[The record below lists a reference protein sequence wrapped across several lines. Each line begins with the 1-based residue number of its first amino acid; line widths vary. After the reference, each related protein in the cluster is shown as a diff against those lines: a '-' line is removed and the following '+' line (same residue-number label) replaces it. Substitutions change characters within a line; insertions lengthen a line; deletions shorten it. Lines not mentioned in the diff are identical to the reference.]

1 MSSDQDSQQGQD
13 GGDNGANRLAPRPI
27 SRPPVDPAAR
37 QAFGRPAGLRGSF
50 VAEWVRPSKYRDQGE
65 FTPQDQRRDP
75 VLEEAFSKPAGGT
88 ETLQRHPI
96 DATALAAEQ
105 NGFDEDEADD
115 PWRDPAAAAAL
126 GTPAVAP
133 TAAHTPSGYA
143 GKLGVRDVLFGK
155 KVSYLAL
162 TVLFVIALAIG
173 AVGGLIGNKT
183 AEVVEA
189 FTTSKVTLSTNNNT
203 EEPAGRFAKVA
214 AATANS
220 VVTIESKSEQEGMQ
234 GSGVVI
240 DGRGYIVTN
249 NHVISEAANNPS
261 QFKTTVVFND
271 GKEVPANLVGRDPK
285 TDLAVLKVDNVDNL
299 SVARLGNSDK
309 VRVGDEV
316 LAAGAPLGLRSTVT
330 HGIISALHRPVPLS
344 GEGSDTDT
352 VIDALQTDASI
363 NHGNSG
369 GPLIDMDSQ
378 VIGIDTAGK
387 SLSDS
392 ASGLGFAIPVN
403 EVKSVAQTLIKDG
416 KIVHPTLGVSTRSVS
431 NSIAA
436 GAQVANVKAGSP
448 AQRGGILEN
457 DVIVKVSNRKVA
469 DADEFVVAVR
479 QLTIGH
485 DAPVEVVRG
494 GRNVTLT
501 VKPDADGG

>member
-1 MSSDQDSQQGQD
+1 VTSDHEGNDSGNN
-13 GGDNGANRLAPRPI
+13 GGNRLAPRPV
-27 SRPPVDPAAR
+27 SRPPVDPASR
-37 QAFGRPAGLRGSF
+37 QAFGRPAGLQGSF
-50 VAEWVRPSKYRDQGE
+50 VAERVRPQKYREQAEFRPHDQLA
-65 FTPQDQRRDP
+65 DP
-75 VLEEAFSKPAGGT
+75 VLQEAFGKPVGVA
-88 ETLQRHPI
+88 ESLQRHPV
-96 DATALAAEQ
+96 DAGALAAEKDGAQ
-105 NGFDEDEADD
+105 PDELDD

-126 GTPAVAP
+126 GSPAVTPAAP
-133 TAAHTPSGYA
+133 HSALGYG
-143 GKLGVRDVLFGK
+143 GKLGVRDVLFGR

-162 TVLFVIALAIG
+162 AVLLLVALVI
-173 AVGGLIGNKT
+173 GLIGGVVGRKT

-189 FTTSKVTLSTNNNT
+189 FTTSKVTLATNGNT
-203 EEPAGRFAKVA
+203 EGPAGRFAKVA
-214 AATANS
+214 ATTADA
-220 VVTIESKSEQEGMQ
+220 VVTIESKSDQEGMQ
-234 GSGVVI
+234 GSGVVV

-299 SVARLGNSDK
+299 SVARLGDSDK

-316 LAAGAPLGLRSTVT
+316 LAAGSPLGLRSTVT

-369 GPLIDMDSQ
+369 GPLINMDSD

-392 ASGLGFAIPVN
+392 ASGLGFAIPIN
-403 EVKSVAQTLIKDG
+403 EAKQVAQTLIKDG

-431 NSIAA
+431 NAIAA

-448 AQRGGILEN
+448 AQKGGILEN
-457 DVIVKVSNRKVA
+457 DVIVKVGNRKVA

-479 QLTIGH
+479 QLTIGQ
-485 DAPVEVVRG
+485 DAPVEVVRD
-494 GRNVTLT
+494 GRHVTLT
-501 VKPDADGG
+501 VKPDGDSG

>member
-1 MSSDQDSQQGQD
+1 MTSDANDSGNN
-13 GGDNGANRLAPRPI
+13 GGDRLAPRPI
-27 SRPPVDPAAR
+27 SRPPVDPASR
-37 QAFGRPAGLRGSF
+37 QVFSRPSGLRGSF
-50 VAEWVRPSKYRDQGE
+50 VAERVRPQKYRDQAE
-65 FTPQDQRRDP
+65 FRSNDRPADP
-75 VLEEAFSKPAGGT
+75 VLQEAFSRPAGAVD
-88 ETLQRHPI
+88 TLQRHPI
-96 DATALAAEQ
+96 DAGALAGEKDGAWPE
-105 NGFDEDEADD
+105 ELDD
-115 PWRDPAAAAAL
+115 PWRDPGAAAGL
-126 GTPAVAP
+126 GTPALSPPAP
-133 TAAHTPSGYA
+133 QSAPGYR
-143 GKLGVRDVLFGK
+143 GKLGVRDLLFGR
-155 KVSYLAL
+155 KVSYRALA
-162 TVLFVIALAIG
+162 VLLLIALAIG
-173 AVGGLIGNKT
+173 LVGGIIGRKT

-189 FTTSKVTLSTNNNT
+189 FTTSKVTLSTPGNG
-203 EEPAGRFAKVA
+203 EQPAGRFARVA
-214 AATANS
+214 AATANA
-220 VVTIESKSEQEGMQ
+220 VVTIESKSDQEGMQ

-299 SVARLGNSDK
+299 TVAQLGDSDK

-316 LAAGAPLGLRSTVT
+316 LAAGSPLGLRSTVT

-369 GPLIDMDSQ
+369 GPLINMDSQ

-392 ASGLGFAIPVN
+392 ASGLGFAIPIN
-403 EVKSVAQTLIKDG
+403 EAKQVAQTLIKDG

-431 NSIAA
+431 NAIAS

-448 AQRGGILEN
+448 AQKGGILEN
-457 DVIVKVSNRKVA
+457 DVIVKVGNRKVA

-479 QLTIGH
+479 QLTIGQ
-485 DAPVEVVRG
+485 DAPIEVVRE

-501 VKPDADGG
+501 VKPDAENG

>member
-1 MSSDQDSQQGQD
+1 VTSDQGNDSGNN
-13 GGDNGANRLAPRPI
+13 GGNRLAPRPVF
-27 SRPPVDPAAR
+27 RPPVDPGSR
-37 QAFGRPAGLRGSF
+37 QAFGRPTGLQGSF
-50 VAEWVRPSKYRDQGE
+50 VAERVRPQKYREQAEFRPHDQ
-65 FTPQDQRRDP
+65 PADP
-75 VLEEAFSKPAGGT
+75 VLGEAFSRPVGVA
-88 ETLQRHPI
+88 ESLQRHPV
-96 DATALAAEQ
+96 DAGALAAEKD
-105 NGFDEDEADD
+105 GAGPDESED

-126 GTPAVAP
+126 GSPAVARP
-133 TAAHTPSGYA
+133 VPHIALGYR
-143 GKLGVRDVLFGK
+143 GKLGVRDVLFGGR
-155 KVSYLAL
+155 VSYLAL
-162 TVLFVIALAIG
+162 AVLLLTALVI
-173 AVGGLIGNKT
+173 GLIGGVIGRKT

-189 FTTSKVTLSTNNNT
+189 FTTSKVTLSTPGNT
-203 EEPAGRFAKVA
+203 EGPAGRFAKVA
-214 AATANS
+214 AATADA
-220 VVTIESKSEQEGMQ
+220 VVTIESKSDQEGMQ

-240 DGRGYIVTN
+240 DSRGYIVTN

-299 SVARLGNSDK
+299 TVARFGDSDK
-309 VRVGDEV
+309 VLVGDEV

-369 GPLIDMDSQ
+369 GPLINMDSQ
-378 VIGIDTAGK
+378 VIGINTAGK

-392 ASGLGFAIPVN
+392 ASGLGFAIPIN
-403 EVKSVAQTLIKDG
+403 EAKEVAQTLIKDG

-431 NSIAA
+431 NAIAA

-448 AQRGGILEN
+448 AQKGGILEN
-457 DVIVKVSNRKVA
+457 DVIVKVGNRRVA

-479 QLTIGH
+479 QLTIGQ
-485 DAPVEVVRG
+485 DAPVEVVRD
-494 GRNVTLT
+494 GRHVTLT
-501 VKPDADGG
+501 VKPDGDSG

>member
-1 MSSDQDSQQGQD
+1 MTADQGFDQGKD

-27 SRPPVDPAAR
+27 SRPPVDPASR
-37 QAFGRPAGLRGSF
+37 QAFGRPDGLQGSF
-50 VAEWVRPSKYRDQGE
+50 VAERVRPTKYREQGE
-65 FTPQDQRRDP
+65 FSPHDQRRDP
-75 VLEEAFSKPAGGT
+75 VLEEAFSKPVGGT
-88 ETLQRHPI
+88 ETLQRHPV

-105 NGFDEDEADD
+105 NGYDEDASDD
-115 PWRDPAAAAAL
+115 PWRDPGAAAAL
-126 GTPAVAP
+126 GTPAVAQ
-133 TAAHTPSGYA
+133 TTAHTPSGYG

-162 TVLFVIALAIG
+162 AVLFVVALAIG

-189 FTTSKVTLSTNNNT
+189 FTTSKVTLATNNNT

-299 SVARLGNSDK
+299 SVARLGDSDK

-316 LAAGAPLGLRSTVT
+316 IAAGAPLGLRSTVT

-403 EVKSVAQTLIKDG
+403 EVKAVAQTLIKDG

-448 AQRGGILEN
+448 AQKGGILEN
-457 DVIVKVSNRKVA
+457 DVIVKVGSRKVA

-479 QLTIGH
+479 QLSIGQ
-485 DAPVEVVRG
+485 DAPIEVVRD

-501 VKPDADGG
+501 VKPDADSG

>member
-1 MSSDQDSQQGQD
+1 VTSDQGNDSGNNR
-13 GGDNGANRLAPRPI
+13 GNRLAPRPI
-27 SRPPVDPAAR
+27 SRPPVDPASR
-37 QAFGRPAGLRGSF
+37 QAFGRPDGLQGSF
-50 VAEWVRPSKYRDQGE
+50 VAERVRPQKYREQGE
-65 FTPQDQRRDP
+65 FRPHDQPADP
-75 VLEEAFSKPAGGT
+75 VLQDAFSRPVGGS
-88 ETLQRHPI
+88 ESLQRHPI
-96 DATALAAEQ
+96 DAGALAAEK
-105 NGFDEDEADD
+105 NGSEQDEPED

-126 GTPAVAP
+126 GSPAVAQP
-133 TAAHTPSGYA
+133 VPQTALGYG
-143 GKLGVRDVLFGK
+143 GKLGVRDVLFGRR
-155 KVSYLAL
+155 VSYLAL
-162 TVLFVIALAIG
+162 VVLLLIALVIG
-173 AVGGLIGNKT
+173 ALGGVIGRKT
-183 AEVVEA
+183 AEVVDA
-189 FTTSKVTLSTNNNT
+189 FTTSKVTLSTDGNAQV
-203 EEPAGRFAKVA
+203 PAGRFAKVA
-214 AATANS
+214 AATEDS
-220 VVTIESKSEQEGMQ
+220 VVTIESKSDQEGMQ

-299 SVARLGNSDK
+299 TVARLGDSDK
-309 VRVGDEV
+309 VHVGDEV

-352 VIDALQTDASI
+352 VIDAIQTDASI

-369 GPLIDMDSQ
+369 GPLIDIDSQ
-378 VIGIDTAGK
+378 VIGINTAGK

-403 EVKSVAQTLIKDG
+403 EAKTVAQTLIKDG

-431 NSIAA
+431 NAIAA

-448 AQRGGILEN
+448 AQKGGILEN
-457 DVIVKVSNRKVA
+457 DVIVKVGNRKVA

-479 QLTIGH
+479 QLTIGQ
-485 DAPVEVVRG
+485 DAPVEVVRD

-501 VKPDADGG
+501 VKPDPDSG